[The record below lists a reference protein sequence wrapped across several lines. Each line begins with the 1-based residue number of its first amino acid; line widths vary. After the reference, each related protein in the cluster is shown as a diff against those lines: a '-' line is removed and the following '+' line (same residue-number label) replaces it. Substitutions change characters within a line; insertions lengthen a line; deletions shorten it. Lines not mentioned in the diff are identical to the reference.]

1 MKKNV
6 GLLNILE
13 IIGSAAATPHPCRS
27 QFRHLRLALMTDTFV
42 FHTVAGLQY
51 SLPRI
56 QLATAD
62 NIDMDD
68 CSGMSSRGWH
78 HLAPLGA
85 VNSGRLNLPIRPYAD
100 RRLPFDRV

>member
-1 MKKNV
+1 
-6 GLLNILE
+6 
-13 IIGSAAATPHPCRS
+13 
-27 QFRHLRLALMTDTFV
+27 MTDTFV

-51 SLPRI
+51 SVQQI
-56 QLATAD
+56 QLARAD

-68 CSGMSSRGWH
+68 CSGRSSRGWH

-85 VNSGRLNLPIRPYAD
+85 INSGTLNLPIRPYAD

>member
-1 MKKNV
+1 M
-6 GLLNILE
+6 I
-13 IIGSAAATPHPCRS
+13 ARARCACRS
-27 QFRHLRLALMTDTFV
+27 QFRHLWLALMTDTFV

-51 SLPRI
+51 SFPQI
-56 QLATAD
+56 QLARAD

-85 VNSGRLNLPIRPYAD
+85 INSGTLNLPIRPYAD
-100 RRLPFDRV
+100 RWLPFDRV

>member
-1 MKKNV
+1 
-6 GLLNILE
+6 
-13 IIGSAAATPHPCRS
+13 
-27 QFRHLRLALMTDTFV
+27 MTDTFV

-51 SLPRI
+51 SLPQI

-68 CSGMSSRGWH
+68 CPGRSSRGWH

-85 VNSGRLNLPIRPYAD
+85 INSGTLNLPIRPYAD

>member
-1 MKKNV
+1 
-6 GLLNILE
+6 
-13 IIGSAAATPHPCRS
+13 
-27 QFRHLRLALMTDTFV
+27 MTDTFV

-51 SLPRI
+51 SLPQI

-85 VNSGRLNLPIRPYAD
+85 INSGTLNLPIRPYPD
-100 RRLPFDRV
+100 CLLPFDLDWNTARACLWILGRRSNKNFF

>member
-1 MKKNV
+1 M
-6 GLLNILE
+6 I
-13 IIGSAAATPHPCRS
+13 ARARCACRS

-42 FHTVAGLQY
+42 LYTVTAFLD
-51 SLPRI
+51 SVPPI
-56 QLATAD
+56 QPATAD

-68 CSGMSSRGWH
+68 CSSMSSRGWH

-85 VNSGRLNLPIRPYAD
+85 INSGTLNLPIRPYAD

>member
-1 MKKNV
+1 
-6 GLLNILE
+6 
-13 IIGSAAATPHPCRS
+13 
-27 QFRHLRLALMTDTFV
+27 MTDTFV
-42 FHTVAGLQY
+42 LYTVTVIPHSVPQ
-51 SLPRI
+51 I

-85 VNSGRLNLPIRPYAD
+85 INSGTLNLPIRPYAD
-100 RRLPFDRV
+100 RWLPFDRV

>member
-1 MKKNV
+1 
-6 GLLNILE
+6 
-13 IIGSAAATPHPCRS
+13 
-27 QFRHLRLALMTDTFV
+27 MTDTFV

-51 SLPRI
+51 SLPQI

-85 VNSGRLNLPIRPYAD
+85 INSGTLNLPIRPYAD
-100 RRLPFDRV
+100 CRLSFDRV